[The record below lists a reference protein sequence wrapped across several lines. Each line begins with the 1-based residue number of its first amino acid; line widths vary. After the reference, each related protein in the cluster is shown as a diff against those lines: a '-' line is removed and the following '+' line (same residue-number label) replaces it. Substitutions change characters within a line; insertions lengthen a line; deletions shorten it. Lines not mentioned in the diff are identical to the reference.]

1 MSATGAADEL
11 SAGVTD
17 ADDWDNHWDSF
28 GDTAEDNPANL
39 LRRRLV
45 ASLLGPLPAGTTVL
59 DIGSGQGELA
69 VDLKFRQPDVDV
81 VGVEYSASGVSRS
94 RAAAQRAGVDVRF
107 IEMDLLGPVA
117 RVDGQQPASFAVCS
131 EVLEHVDDPATL
143 LRNAASLVAPGCR
156 LVVTVPGGV
165 RTAFDRHIGHREHF
179 SRKRLRAVI
188 EDAGWEV
195 ERVLAAGFPFFNLYK
210 LLVLLRGER
219 MVQDVQGRPEG
230 SRGSLAER
238 VASAGFRGLF
248 RLNVHS
254 TPWGWQIAAVAR
266 LPEETA

>member
-1 MSATGAADEL
+1 VSATGATH
-11 SAGVTD
+11 STPAGGPE
-17 ADDWDNHWDSF
+17 ADDWDHHWDSL

-39 LRRRLV
+39 LRRRLIM
-45 ASLLGPLPAGTTVL
+45 SLLGPLPADANVL

-69 VDLKFRQPDVDV
+69 LDLKSRQPALDV
-81 VGVEYSASGVSRS
+81 VGVEYSAAGVARS
-94 RAAAQRAGVDVRF
+94 RAAAQRAGVDVTF
-107 IEMDLLGPVA
+107 HQMDLLSPVA
-117 RVDGQQPASFAVCS
+117 RVDGQRPASFAVCS

-143 LRNAASLVAPGCR
+143 LRNTASLVAPGCR

-179 SRKRLRAVI
+179 SRQRLRAVI
-188 EDAGWEV
+188 EEAGWEV

-219 MVQDVQGRPEG
+219 MVQDVQGRPDDSQG
-230 SRGSLAER
+230 SWAER
-238 VASAGFRGLF
+238 VASAGFRALF

-254 TPWGWQIAAVAR
+254 TPWGWQVAAVAR
-266 LPEETA
+266 LPEKDA